1 MQELHI
7 TKVIPHKDLTLDVEL
22 SNNQHLM
29 LNMTKLVKF
38 PFYKKL
44 TNLALFMQVKCDDD
58 IIFWNDEIDMHIDQ
72 VLQFACNS

>member
-1 MQELHI
+1 MQDLHI

-29 LNMTKLVKF
+29 LNMTKLVNF

-44 TNLALFMQVKCDDD
+44 MNLAFFMQVKYDDD
-58 IIFWNDEIDMHIDQ
+58 IIFWNDDINMHIGQ
-72 VLQFACNS
+72 VLQFASNS